1 MKHRFLAQALL
12 PCLAASIALLPAPK
26 ASYAQL
32 APAAKGVQLAA
43 HRAVYELTLDHTG
56 AGSNVSDIRGQ
67 LTYDFSGSE
76 CQGYTLNTRL
86 VTEIFDRE
94 SKPSITD
101 IRSEAQEDAEGK
113 RFRFNT
119 SQYVNDKLSENTKG
133 LAVRSPRSRDI
144 VNVEL
149 EKPKRGMLTL
159 SGNVYFPTQHSLA
172 ILKAAATG
180 QTRLQADIYD
190 GSEKG
195 TKIYETT
202 TVIGAPL
209 ELAANAQ
216 LPVIKNSEAL
226 DFDPVLAC
234 RRELLRSKSQKGRP
248 PGLRSFLS
256 HVCEWRQPEAE
267 ARLWHILSERGA
279 VGDRV
284 FEDETLPVTTLSVQ
298 NARVVNLRPVEHR
311 WVLPVA
317 GHLDPAGYDRQQSQ
331 YSQGDESNDLE
342 PSRLEFRTPG
352 GEQRAPWILQHDLIR

>member
-1 MKHRFLAQALL
+1 MKHRFLPQAAL
-12 PCLAASIALLPAPK
+12 PFLAASIALVPAPQ
-26 ASYAQL
+26 ASHAQL
-32 APAAKGVQLAA
+32 IPAAKAAQLTS
-43 HRAVYELTLDHTG
+43 HRAVYDLTLDKTG

-67 LTYDFSGSE
+67 LIYDFSGSE

-94 SKPSITD
+94 GKPSMTD
-101 IRSEAQEDAEGK
+101 IRSEAQEDSEGR

-119 SQYVNDKLSENTKG
+119 SQYVNDKLSESTKG
-133 LAVRSPRSRDI
+133 LAVRSARSRDI

-172 ILKAAATG
+172 ILKAASTG

-226 DFDPVLAC
+226 DSIQSWPVVVSYYDQSPKKDGLPAYEVSF
-234 RRELLRSKSQKGRP
+234 RMYANGVSRKLKLDYGTFSLNGELSAIEFSKTKP
-248 PGLRSFLS
+248 CP
-256 HVCEWRQPEAE
+256 
-267 ARLWHILSERGA
+267 
-279 VGDRV
+279 
-284 FEDETLPVTTLSVQ
+284 
-298 NARVVNLRPVEHR
+298 
-311 WVLPVA
+311 
-317 GHLDPAGYDRQQSQ
+317 
-331 YSQGDESNDLE
+331 
-342 PSRLEFRTPG
+342 
-352 GEQRAPWILQHDLIR
+352 

>member
-1 MKHRFLAQALL
+1 MKHRFLTQALL
-12 PCLAASIALLPAPK
+12 PCLAANIALLPAPK
-26 ASYAQL
+26 ASHAQL

-43 HRAVYELTLDHTG
+43 HRAVYDLTLDRTG

-94 SKPSITD
+94 GKPSITD
-101 IRSEAQEDAEGK
+101 IRSEAQEDAEGR

-119 SQYVNDKLSENTKG
+119 SQYVNDKLSESTKG
-133 LAVRSPRSRDI
+133 LAVRSNRSRDI
-144 VNVEL
+144 VNVEI

-172 ILKAAATG
+172 ILKAAAAG
-180 QTRLQADIYD
+180 ETRLQADIYD

-226 DFDPVLAC
+226 DSIRSWPVVVSYYDQSPKKDGLPAYEVSF
-234 RRELLRSKSQKGRP
+234 RMYANGVSRKLKLDYGTFSLNGELSAIEFSKMKP
-248 PGLRSFLS
+248 CP
-256 HVCEWRQPEAE
+256 
-267 ARLWHILSERGA
+267 
-279 VGDRV
+279 
-284 FEDETLPVTTLSVQ
+284 
-298 NARVVNLRPVEHR
+298 
-311 WVLPVA
+311 
-317 GHLDPAGYDRQQSQ
+317 
-331 YSQGDESNDLE
+331 
-342 PSRLEFRTPG
+342 
-352 GEQRAPWILQHDLIR
+352 